1 MSDPLVARSAPAAP
15 VPVAASRAQLAALLP
30 SELKRLLL
38 RWRVMPVL
46 LLAFAPAA
54 MLAARFVKI
63 HLLGGGEE
71 SAGEIA
77 NRFAMV
83 FQTLGLR
90 TTIFFGCVVMFTGL
104 FRGEILERTLHYYLL
119 APLDRRV
126 LLLGKYLAGVGAASL
141 LYGGSLVAQLV
152 LLYLPSRSFDGMALL
167 LSASTLGLGASYLLV
182 VVMACVG
189 YGALFVYLSL
199 AFKNPVLPAVVVLG
213 WEGINFLLPAT
224 LKRISFL
231 HYLQSLCPVPVSAGP
246 FSIPAEPTPA
256 WLSVLALLALAA
268 CFLALAAKKLARLE
282 VAYGE

>member
-1 MSDPLVARSAPAAP
+1 MSEPLVARPVPVAP

-90 TTIFFGCVVMFTGL
+90 TTIFFGCVVLFTGL

-126 LLLGKYLAGVGAASL
+126 LLLGKYLAGVAAASL

-152 LLYLPSRSFDGMALL
+152 LLYLPSRSFDGMAVL
-167 LSASTLGLGASYLLV
+167 LSMNTLGLGASYLLV

-199 AFKNPVLPAVVVLG
+199 AFKNPVLPAIVVLG

-224 LKRISFL
+224 LKRISLL

>member
-1 MSDPLVARSAPAAP
+1 MSEPLVARPVPVAP

-126 LLLGKYLAGVGAASL
+126 LLLGKYLAGVTAASL

-152 LLYLPSRSFDGMALL
+152 LLYLPSRSFDGMAVL
-167 LSASTLGLGASYLLV
+167 LSTNTLGLGASYLLV

-199 AFKNPVLPAVVVLG
+199 AFKNPVLPAIVALG

-224 LKRISFL
+224 LKRISLL

>member
-1 MSDPLVARSAPAAP
+1 VRIS
-15 VPVAASRAQLAALLP
+15 LAIEGN
-30 SELKRLLL
+30 SEFIEAELTRD
-38 RWRVMPVL
+38 
-46 LLAFAPAA
+46 
-54 MLAARFVKI
+54 I
-63 HLLGGGEE
+63 
-71 SAGEIA
+71 
-77 NRFAMV
+77 